1 LSNKSLQHIH
11 GYIDPGVPNESVGS
25 VILTA
30 EDFLQAYNDQPNSV
44 KNFLVD
50 LFSEQ
55 NVIFLGF
62 NIDIQDTMLMDI
74 LKSVKEVRE
83 KKQKIANSSSY
94 AR

>member
-1 LSNKSLQHIH
+1 
-11 GYIDPGVPNESVGS
+11 
-25 VILTA
+25 
-30 EDFLQAYNDQPNSV
+30 LQAYNDQPNSV

-62 NIDIQDTMLMDI
+62 NIDIQDTMLVDI

-83 KKQKIANSSSY
+83 EKQKIANSSSY